1 MSAPLKLTAFA
12 AALAAIFAVAVLAGG
27 ALDPAV
33 STATSDGDEE
43 ETDMEA
49 THVESATEAGHG
61 GGEVDEAQALPGV
74 AVSAA
79 GYRLELER
87 SSFDSRPGQTLRF
100 RIAGESGETVR
111 DFEVEHERPMHLIVV
126 RRDFEAFQHLHPRQL
141 PDGSWRVEA
150 DLSRPGSYRAF
161 ADFATGEQ
169 SLTLGADLSAAG
181 RYDPVPLPQPQLLAD
196 AGDGYEVEISRSE
209 VTGGELSPVEFT
221 VSRNGEPV
229 GELDPY
235 LGADGHLVALRE
247 GDQAFLHTHP
257 RGEPGGVG
265 PIAFDVEY
273 PSAGHYRLFLQF
285 KHRGEVRT
293 AEFTQEATDGGH

>member
-126 RRDFEAFQHLHPRQL
+126 RRDFADFQHLHPKQQG
-141 PDGSWRVEA
+141 DGSWVAEA
-150 DLSRPGSYRAF
+150 DLGDGGVYRAF
-161 ADFATGEQ
+161 ADFSSDGR
-169 SLTLGADLSAAG
+169 SMTLANDVFVAG
-181 RYDPVPLPQPQLLAD
+181 RFEPEPLPTPEASAD
-196 AGDGYEVEISRSE
+196 AAHENDE
-209 VTGGELSPVEFT
+209 THGENSHE
-221 VSRNGEPV
+221 
-229 GELDPY
+229 
-235 LGADGHLVALRE
+235 
-247 GDQAFLHTHP
+247 
-257 RGEPGGVG
+257 
-265 PIAFDVEY
+265 
-273 PSAGHYRLFLQF
+273 AG
-285 KHRGEVRT
+285 
-293 AEFTQEATDGGH
+293 